1 MKTILITGAAGN
13 LGGLLAR
20 HLAEED
26 VRLHLLIHR
35 HDVAAELRE
44 RPNVAVF
51 RGDLAQK
58 DSLTDALSGVDT
70 VVHFAG
76 VLFRAHPER
85 FLPETNTGYFRNLCQ
100 AAVEAEVKRL
110 ILISFPHVE
119 GETTPECPATGRLDG
134 TPRSAHARTRGD
146 EERHLFEHVARQGV
160 EAVSLR
166 VGMVYGRGILM
177 IDAARWFSRHGL
189 LGVWKK
195 PTWIHLV
202 SRIDFLNA
210 TKNALMKPDISGIY
224 HLGDDGV
231 QTLQEF
237 LDAACDHW
245 GTHRPRRMP
254 EWMIFNAARLFEGW
268 SALFGT
274 RSPLT
279 VDFIRIGM
287 ASYHGDTA
295 RMRRELLPELTCP
308 TFREGIDTL

>member
-20 HLAEED
+20 HLVQEQ
-26 VRLHLLIHR
+26 VRLHLLVHR
-35 HDVAAELRE
+35 RDVAADLRD

-51 RGDLAQK
+51 RGDLARGE
-58 DSLTDALSGVDT
+58 SLADALRGVDT

-85 FLPETNTGYFRNLCQ
+85 FLPETNTGYFRNLCRV
-100 AAVEAEVKRL
+100 AVEAGVGRV
-110 ILISFPHVE
+110 ILVSFPHVE
-119 GETTPECPATGRLDG
+119 GETTAERPATGRLDG
-134 TPRSAHARTRGD
+134 TPRSAHARTRLE
-146 EERHLFEHVARQGV
+146 EERHLFEHVARPGI

-177 IDAARWFSRHGL
+177 IDAARWFSRHRL
-189 LGVWKK
+189 LGVWRK
-195 PTWIHLV
+195 PTWIHLL
-202 SRIDFLNA
+202 SMADFLDA
-210 TKNALMKPDISGIY
+210 AKNAALKERVSGIY

-237 LDAACDHW
+237 LDAACDRW
-245 GTHRPRRMP
+245 RTRRPWRMP
-254 EWMIFNAARLFEGW
+254 RWMIFAAARFFEGW

-279 VDFIRIGM
+279 VDFVRIGM
-287 ASYHGDTA
+287 ASYYGDTA
-295 RMRRELLPELTCP
+295 RMRRELLSELTYP